1 MRSRHEQSQQ
11 TSSHTLALTAPR
23 TQVPPSQQSVALRHQ
38 IHLLRSVLTGTDWG
52 LAVPLYWGR
61 KYLTIMTLGK
71 YQMGLVYVEYNSGE
85 KKVSNMFLERKLSS
99 NNLSCG
105 WPLLL
110 AMTVKVTHL
119 LLFFLEAPPESCQ
132 PPIPH
137 SRPWLPAGSQA
148 EGHQQAPWARA
159 LGMVC
164 SAHILGWFHTY
175 WAVFEWCFGQV
186 PKCLCRWPCPGSLAL
201 AHVCSS

>member
-1 MRSRHEQSQQ
+1 MWN
-11 TSSHTLALTAPR
+11 TTL
-23 TQVPPSQQSVALRHQ
+23 
-38 IHLLRSVLTGTDWG
+38 
-52 LAVPLYWGR
+52 
-61 KYLTIMTLGK
+61 
-71 YQMGLVYVEYNSGE
+71 E

-175 WAVFEWCFGQV
+175 WAVFWVMLWTSTEMSVQMALSWKPCFSMCVFILITVTLLRNWQITD
-186 PKCLCRWPCPGSLAL
+186 CL
-201 AHVCSS
+201 V